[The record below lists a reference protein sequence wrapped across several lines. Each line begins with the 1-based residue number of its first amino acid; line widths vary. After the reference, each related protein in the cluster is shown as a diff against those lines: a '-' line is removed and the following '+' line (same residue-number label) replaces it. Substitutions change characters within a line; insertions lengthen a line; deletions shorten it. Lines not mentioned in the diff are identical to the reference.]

1 MKLYVACNDEQQELI
16 GQDSYYEANGCA
28 HCLNSGYRGRI
39 AIFEVLW
46 VNPQVAQLIADQ
58 ANEADIIA
66 ACPDFVS
73 LLADGLDKVKQGISS
88 FSELEKL
95 GLLEIKSNNTY
106 ISKLIEDNIKNAF
119 DIYDNKNYEEKKY
132 TVILNVNDSIES
144 SLLANSIRKI
154 EMSIN
159 YKIIEKKSNIVLLS
173 DSFSRNSL
181 LLFTYLSDD
190 FNELSLSLLFSK
202 TFT

>member
-1 MKLYVACNDEQQELI
+1 M
-16 GQDSYYEANGCA
+16 GCSS
-28 HCLNSGYRGRI
+28 LNNYSDDVR
-39 AIFEVLW
+39 L
-46 VNPQVAQLIADQ
+46 
-58 ANEADIIA
+58 
-66 ACPDFVS
+66 
-73 LLADGLDKVKQGISS
+73 K
-88 FSELEKL
+88 KL
-95 GLLEIKSNNTY
+95 GLLEIETNKTY
-106 ISKLIEDNIKNAF
+106 VSKLIEDNIKNAF

-181 LLFTYLSDD
+181 VGPINSLFARDQSETNARKRLGISISNDMIVRLIEWASFD
-190 FNELSLSLLFSK
+190 ME
-202 TFT
+202 T